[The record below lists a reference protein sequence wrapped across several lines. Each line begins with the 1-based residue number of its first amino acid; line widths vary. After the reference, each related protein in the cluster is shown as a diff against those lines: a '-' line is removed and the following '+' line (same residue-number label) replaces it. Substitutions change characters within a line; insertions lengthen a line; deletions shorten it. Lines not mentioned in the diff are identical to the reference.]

1 MSEGVTGQY
10 AATLET
16 HLLEIMYGRGHCER
30 VLVVNKRQRK
40 A

>member
-10 AATLET
+10 EATWKT
-16 HLLEIMYGRGHCER
+16 HLLEIMFGRGHCER
-30 VLVVNKRQRK
+30 GLVVNERQRE